1 MATAA
6 PVPPGA
12 TAPPGTAPA
21 DAGPP
26 DAALMTP
33 AQRKVGIL
41 LCLVTI
47 VLAVLDMNIVSAATV
62 PIVRDLDP
70 VHGVDR
76 LPWLISAFALAA
88 TALLPLYGRLCDS
101 CGAKHVLLGAVAVF
115 TLGSALCGAA
125 QSMDQLI
132 AFRAVQGVGG
142 GGLMSVTMVVIAR
155 FKEPGEGSN
164 AKGSAM
170 GGIVAGLGASI
181 GPLIGALLTDHVS
194 WRWIFYVNLP
204 LCLLVLVGVAL
215 VIKLPKATGR
225 GGLDFL
231 GSALA
236 AIFAVGL
243 LLVTEWGGKDY
254 AWTSP
259 VILGL
264 AAGTLAAFG
273 LFLWRQAVA
282 AAPVLPLSLFRIPV
296 VRLGF
301 AVQGLV
307 GMGMIG
313 AIVHVMLYLQ
323 LARGVAPTSASLYL
337 IPMAA
342 GMTASGLVAG
352 RLLSRGRSMGSLLLA
367 GAGCSALALLL
378 LGLSGPTTPELAL
391 MAELALLGCGLGQ
404 LIGQLLV
411 VVQEAAPPHQ
421 LGVATTGIRFFQNL
435 GNALGAAV
443 FGTVLVRVFADGE
456 QGRPLGAVRTLTG
469 AAREHAVRS
478 FTEAVDVVFLSAG
491 GVLVLVVLLVWRLWA
506 VGGPA
511 LRGGVGRDGGGSPDG
526 SWAVESV
533 TGGAG
538 ERSVAGARAA

>member
-6 PVPPGA
+6 PA
-12 TAPPGTAPA
+12 APDT
-21 DAGPP
+21 D
-26 DAALMTP
+26 LMTP
-33 AQRKVGIL
+33 GRRKAGMI

-101 CGAKHVLLGAVAVF
+101 YGAKRVLLGAVATF

-125 QSMDQLI
+125 QSMTELI
-132 AFRAVQGVGG
+132 AFRALQGIGG
-142 GGLMSVTMVVIAR
+142 GGLMSVTMVVIAQL
-155 FKEPGEGSN
+155 KGPGKGSS

-170 GGIVAGLGASI
+170 GGIVAGLGMSV
-181 GPLIGALLTDHVS
+181 GPLAGALLTEHVS

-204 LCLLVLVGVAL
+204 LCLVVLVGVAL
-215 VIKLPKATGR
+215 AVRLPRAAGR

-236 AIFAVGL
+236 AAFAVGL

-259 VILGL
+259 TILGL
-264 AAGTLAAFG
+264 AAATLAAFG

-282 AAPVLPLSLFRIPV
+282 AAPVLPLSLFRIPT

-301 AVQGLV
+301 AIQGLV

-313 AIVHVMLYLQ
+313 AIVQVMLYLQ
-323 LARGVAPTSASLYL
+323 IGRGVAPTTASLYL
-337 IPMAA
+337 IPMAL
-342 GMTASGLVAG
+342 GMTVSGLGVG
-352 RLLSRGRSMGSLLLA
+352 KLLARGHSVGIFLLA
-367 GAGCSALALLL
+367 GAGFSAAALLL
-378 LGLSGPTTPELAL
+378 LGLSGPDTPLWTV
-391 MAELALLGCGLGQ
+391 MAELALLGAGLGQ
-404 LIGQLLV
+404 LIGQLIV
-411 VVQEAAPPHQ
+411 VVQQAAPPQQ

-435 GNALGAAV
+435 GNALGAAL
-443 FGTVLVRVFADGE
+443 FGTLLARVYENGE
-456 QGRPLGAVRTLTG
+456 PGRSMGAVRSLTG
-469 AAREHAVRS
+469 AAREHAVES
-478 FTEAVDVVFLSAG
+478 FTDAVDVVFLTGG
-491 GVLVLVVLLVWRLWA
+491 GVLVLVALLVWRLR
-506 VGGPA
+506 V
-511 LRGGVGRDGGGSPDG
+511 
-526 SWAVESV
+526 
-533 TGGAG
+533 
-538 ERSVAGARAA
+538 VAGASLDGDEGGDGAEQAAAEQRVAVAA

>member
-1 MATAA
+1 MPSETLGA
-6 PVPPGA
+6 PA
-12 TAPPGTAPA
+12 QTAPDPTAPA
-21 DAGPP
+21 
-26 DAALMTP
+26 LMTQ
-33 AQRKVGIL
+33 AQRGLGML

-76 LPWLISAFALAA
+76 LPWLVSAFALAA

-101 CGAKHVLLGAVAVF
+101 YGAKRVLLGAVATF
-115 TLGSALCGAA
+115 ALGSALCGAA
-125 QSMDQLI
+125 QSMSQLI
-132 AFRAVQGVGG
+132 VFRAVQGIGG
-142 GGLMSVTMVVIAR
+142 GGLMSVTMVVIAQ
-155 FKEPGEGSN
+155 FKEPGRRAD
-164 AKGSAM
+164 AKGGAM
-170 GGIVAGLGASI
+170 GGIVAGLGMAI
-181 GPLIGALLTDHVS
+181 GPLVGALLTEHVS

-204 LCLLVLVGVAL
+204 FCLVVLVGVAL
-215 VIKLPKATGR
+215 VIKLPRAAGR

-236 AIFAVGL
+236 AAFAVGL
-243 LLVTEWGGKDY
+243 LLVTEWGGRDY

-264 AAGTLAAFG
+264 AATTLAAFG

-301 AVQGLV
+301 AIQGLV

-323 LARGVAPTSASLYL
+323 LARGIAPTSASLYL

-352 RLLSRGRSMGSLLLA
+352 RLLARGRSVGVLLLA
-367 GAGCSALALLL
+367 GAGCAALALLL
-378 LGLSGPTTPELAL
+378 LGLSGPTTAL
-391 MAELALLGCGLGQ
+391 STVLVELALLGCGLGQ
-404 LIGQLLV
+404 LIGQLIV
-411 VVQEAAPPHQ
+411 VVQEAAPVHQ

-443 FGTVLVRVFADGE
+443 FGTVLARVFAGGE
-456 QGRPLGAVRTLTG
+456 QGSPLGAVRTLTG

-478 FTEAVDVVFLSAG
+478 FTDALDVVFLSAG
-491 GVLVLVVLLVWRLWA
+491 GVLVLVVLLVWRLRV
-506 VGGPA
+506 VGGAA
-511 LRGGVGRDGGGSPDG
+511 LDGGEAAEPG
-526 SWAVESV
+526 AV
-533 TGGAG
+533 AA
-538 ERSVAGARAA
+538 ERPVAGARAA

>member
-1 MATAA
+1 MATAVPA
-6 PVPPGA
+6 PPDT
-12 TAPPGTAPA
+12 TAP
-21 DAGPP
+21 
-26 DAALMTP
+26 MTP
-33 AQRKVGIL
+33 GRRKAGML

-88 TALLPLYGRLCDS
+88 TALLPLYGKLCDS
-101 CGAKHVLLGAVAVF
+101 YGAKRVLLGAVATF

-125 QSMDQLI
+125 QSMGQLI
-132 AFRAVQGVGG
+132 AFRAVQGIGG
-142 GGLMSVTMVVIAR
+142 GGLMSVTMVVIAQ
-155 FKEPGEGSN
+155 FKEPDGRAD

-170 GGIVAGLGASI
+170 GGIVAGLGMSV
-181 GPLIGALLTDHVS
+181 GPLVGGLLADHVS

-204 LCLLVLVGVAL
+204 LCLVVLVGVAL
-215 VIKLPKATGR
+215 VIRLPRATGR

-236 AIFAVGL
+236 AAFAVGL

-264 AAGTLAAFG
+264 AFGTLAAFG

-301 AVQGLV
+301 AIQGLV

-313 AIVHVMLYLQ
+313 AIVQVMLYLQ
-323 LARGVAPTSASLYL
+323 LARGVAPTTASLYL

-342 GMTASGLVAG
+342 GMTVSGLAVG
-352 RLLSRGRSMGSLLLA
+352 RLLARGHSLGTVLLA
-367 GAGCSALALLL
+367 GAGCAALALLL
-378 LGLSGPTTPELAL
+378 LGLSGPTTAL
-391 MAELALLGCGLGQ
+391 PAVMAELALLGCGLGQ
-404 LIGQLLV
+404 LIGQLIV
-411 VVQEAAPPHQ
+411 VVQQAAPAHQ

-443 FGTVLVRVFADGE
+443 FGTVLTRVFADGE

-469 AAREHAVRS
+469 TAREHAVRS
-478 FTEAVDVVFLSAG
+478 FTDAVDVVFLSAG
-491 GVLVLVVLLVWRLWA
+491 GVLVLVLLLVWRLRV
-506 VGGPA
+506 VGGAA
-511 LRGGVGRDGGGSPDG
+511 LD
-526 SWAVESV
+526 
-533 TGGAG
+533 GGAG
-538 ERSVAGARAA
+538 AGAGGAAEPPAGAAAERSAVGARAA